1 MYTPIS
7 ELVGKDI
14 SGLDYI
20 WGMNF
25 DQTIILVEH
34 DLDNAGRF
42 VVTYVEGGKEY
53 QHDNVHPIREA
64 FRDNTAELLDEIHQ
78 LHSALSPFVSSYK
91 AYRKFVTTHG
101 NISYADWF
109 DLCCDYGALRDASEQ
124 AAALLASLDA
134 GEAGDSEPSS
144 NQS

>member
-64 FRDNTAELLDEIHQ
+64 FRDNTDELTAKLTTVLELVRKVVSGRRLLNIGERQATLEAWYENNPNVTNEYREAEAALDT
-78 LHSALSPFVSSYK
+78 L
-91 AYRKFVTTHG
+91 
-101 NISYADWF
+101 
-109 DLCCDYGALRDASEQ
+109 
-124 AAALLASLDA
+124 AALLASLDA
-134 GEAGDSEPSS
+134 GENPPTEET
-144 NQS
+144 